1 MMNPAPPLDAVRG
14 AVRRRHPAV
23 PRNWP
28 ATGPRRR
35 PWTPEL
41 RAEQEALSLVRFYS
55 RSPISNDELMDRI
68 RADATVSEPVRER
81 ALEFARQSRQ
91 N

>member
-1 MMNPAPPLDAVRG
+1 MSNPRTALRPRKVWDA
-14 AVRRRHPAV
+14 
-23 PRNWP
+23 
-28 ATGPRRR
+28 R

-55 RSPISNDELMDRI
+55 TPPISKDELLARI

-81 ALEFARQSRQ
+81 ALEFARQWKME
-91 N
+91 